1 MSMLDLSF
9 AVERKTKSE
18 NVCQIMWPQ
27 LYVSGLKQVFAIIL
41 LCFNY
46 ILSAPYRMITMNKV
60 LFHVFQGPLHERSQ
74 AVARRILGDD
84 MAFDFDML
92 IYKVRTSLALH
103 SLQTF

>member
-1 MSMLDLSF
+1 
-9 AVERKTKSE
+9 
-18 NVCQIMWPQ
+18 
-27 LYVSGLKQVFAIIL
+27 
-41 LCFNY
+41 
-46 ILSAPYRMITMNKV
+46 MITMNKV